1 MRTRALLLALCLT
14 TSAAA
19 LAAQE
24 PTPQELRARI
34 AAASQ
39 QEQALEARLAQ
50 ADAKTIKIAALFG
63 ESDEEKA
70 ARLQHEQN
78 QDQGIANAMHRM
90 DDLENSLSR
99 VTGQVEQL
107 DHRIDVLNQRIDR
120 MQKDFDYKL
129 CAMAQQQLGAGEG
142 GLPCDQQTPSA
153 PAPDVTP
160 APQNFAPSSGPAT
173 GAPAHLAPGP
183 GSLGTLPAGTP
194 LPKSHADADQA
205 PPPAAAPAAPASNP
219 DYDKAMKLLARTQ
232 YDQAA
237 AAFRSFA
244 DKNPDS
250 PLAANALYWIG
261 DIAYVQKNYDNAVH
275 LLAEGIKKY
284 PNSTKAPD
292 TFLKLGESLIANNQK
307 KEGCTVFA
315 MLPTKYPNAE
325 QKTVA
330 KAASDRKALC
340 GR

>member
-1 MRTRALLLALCLT
+1 MRLLSRAILPAFAFCLAA
-14 TSAAA
+14 SGAS
-19 LAAQE
+19 AAQE

-34 AAASQ
+34 AAASG
-39 QEQALEARLAQ
+39 QEQALEAQLAQ
-50 ADAKTIKIAALFG
+50 ADAKTIRVAALFG

-78 QDQGIANAMHRM
+78 QDQGIANASQRVN
-90 DDLENSLSR
+90 DLENSLRSL
-99 VTGQVEQL
+99 TGQVEQL

-129 CAMAQQQLGAGEG
+129 CAVAQQQLGAGEG

-153 PAPDVTP
+153 TAPNVNP
-160 APQNFAPSSGPAT
+160 APQNFTPSTAPAT

-183 GSLGTLPAGTP
+183 GTLGTLPAGTA
-194 LPKSHADADQA
+194 LPQNHADQ
-205 PPPAAAPAAPASNP
+205 PPMAAATVPPPASNP

-250 PLAANALYWIG
+250 PLAANALFWIG
-261 DIAYVQKNYDNAVH
+261 DIAYVQKNYDSAVH

-284 PNSTKAPD
+284 PNAAKTPD

-315 MLPTKYPNAE
+315 MLPTKYPNAS
-325 QKTVA
+325 KVTVA

-340 GR
+340 K